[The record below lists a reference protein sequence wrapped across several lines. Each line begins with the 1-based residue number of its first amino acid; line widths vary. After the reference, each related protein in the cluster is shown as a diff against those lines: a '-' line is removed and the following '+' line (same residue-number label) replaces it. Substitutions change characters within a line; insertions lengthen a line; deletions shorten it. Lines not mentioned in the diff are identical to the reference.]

1 VSQGGATPEGGGTPG
16 SGGGG
21 EKSTGAEKANLDY
34 AEKTTDL
41 VLDYLDRQR
50 DQPDPELL
58 RRMGWT
64 PEDLRR
70 FTDRWKSA
78 RENARLT
85 PEKRAEFEASLRSL
99 GLRHADKRPDRLTDR
114 DDTLKGM
121 QEEGMR
127 LRPPESLREQFE
139 AFRKASGKLNK
150 SPSENR

>member
-1 VSQGGATPEGGGTPG
+1 
-16 SGGGG
+16 
-21 EKSTGAEKANLDY
+21 
-34 AEKTTDL
+34 
-41 VLDYLDRQR
+41 
-50 DQPDPELL
+50 
-58 RRMGWT
+58 MGWT

-85 PEKRAEFEASLRSL
+85 PEKRAEFEAALRSL
-99 GLRHADKRPDRLTDR
+99 GLRHSDKRPDRLADR

-150 SPSENR
+150 SP